1 MMIIIIKTK
10 TFFIDKIL
18 NLKTMY
24 IYIFKENLVLR
35 EEIN

>member
-1 MMIIIIKTK
+1 MIIIIKTK
-10 TFFIDKIL
+10 IFFIDKIL

-35 EEIN
+35 KEIN

>member
-1 MMIIIIKTK
+1 MIIIIKTK